1 VLYFLVAFH
10 SDYEQLWAIPQDQ
23 QQAAAAEAVANFE
36 SAPLPIYSDQLT
48 VPPPPPPPYTTHA
61 SIGEISIHR
70 SYHNE
75 PSLDHEAAVILDGNQ
90 LQHFTQPG
98 EVDTVY
104 NTEHE
109 NAVSSC
115 ALTCENGVQ
124 SQNIHHPNDTE
135 QVTEQTVLPPPLSWL
150 PAPMPPHEQF
160 NVQSDQMAVPNHPIA
175 TSTPTPSLSELNSIP
190 NTTDISI
197 RNGLQPA
204 APPAVSPSPP
214 KCGVP
219 LLRPI
224 RPKNF
229 SAPNLFVSYP
239 SPPPPDSNDI
249 LNNTMPRMSRLP
261 PLRRKTAPNLPEIS
275 HQLFNEDQMLK
286 LQSLPQSMSAFEAI
300 REVNSCE
307 ISTEPRSL
315 NNS

>member
-1 VLYFLVAFH
+1 M
-10 SDYEQLWAIPQDQ
+10 
-23 QQAAAAEAVANFE
+23 
-36 SAPLPIYSDQLT
+36 T

-90 LQHFTQPG
+90 LQQFTQPG
-98 EVDTVY
+98 ETARS
-104 NTEHE
+104 NEHN
-109 NAVSSC
+109 NAVGHDISS
-115 ALTCENGVQ
+115 ALTHENGVQ
-124 SQNIHHPNDTE
+124 SQNINHPAELDDTE

-150 PAPMPPHEQF
+150 PAQMPPHD
-160 NVQSDQMAVPNHPIA
+160 VQSDLMAVTNHPIA
-175 TSTPTPSLSELNSIP
+175 TSTPTPSLSELDSIP
-190 NTTDISI
+190 NTTDIFI
-197 RNGLQPA
+197 RNELQPA
-204 APPAVSPSPP
+204 APSAVSPSPP
-214 KCGVP
+214 KHGVP

-239 SPPPPDSNDI
+239 SPPPPDNDI

-261 PLRRKTAPNLPEIS
+261 PLRRKTAPNFPEIS
-275 HQLFNEDQMLK
+275 HLFNEDQTSK
-286 LQSLPQSMSAFEAI
+286 LRPLPRSMSACEAI

-307 ISTEPRSL
+307 ASTESV